1 MPFDLLLCTLLAC
14 ATAAIWWRVWVTRP
28 PHHPR
33 PPGWGTRLE
42 RRLTGRQQQRCVLC
56 KKVGHTAQEHV
67 RVPQSELGGRAA
79 MPGEE

>member
-1 MPFDLLLCTLLAC
+1 MPFDLLLWTLLAC

-28 PHHPR
+28 PRHPR

-42 RRLTGRQQQRCVLC
+42 RRLTGRQQQWCVLC
-56 KKVGHTAQEHV
+56 GKVGHTVQEHV

-79 MPGEE
+79 MPGAE